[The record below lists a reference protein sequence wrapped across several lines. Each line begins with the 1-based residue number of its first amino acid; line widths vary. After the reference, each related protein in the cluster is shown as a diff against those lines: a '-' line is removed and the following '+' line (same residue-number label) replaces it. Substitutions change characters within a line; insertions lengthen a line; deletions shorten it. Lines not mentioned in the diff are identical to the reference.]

1 MIRKLAR
8 QIVPP
13 IFVSASRRIV
23 RRVLPPERSAEQAE
37 LERLRQLPEGQPA
50 TTNVFGRP
58 FEILDGRSFAHLFE
72 VYFKQQLYAFK
83 APTDCPYIIDCG
95 ANTGVTVTWWKHKYP
110 NARVLAFEADPEIF
124 RILERNCGHSK
135 NVQLV
140 NAAVWD
146 KEGEVAFS
154 AKGGE
159 GSHIA
164 ELSSTN
170 SATVLMVRCVRL
182 HPYLAE
188 KCDFLKMDIEG
199 AEQEELLDCAD
210 RLQNVEKIV
219 VEHHSFIDRPQ
230 NIGAFIG
237 ILETAGF
244 RVHVYTE
251 MPANAPFLERPVING
266 KDLRLVIF
274 AFRASC

>member
-1 MIRKLAR
+1 MLRKLAR

-13 IFVSASRRIV
+13 IFVNGTRRLVRRI
-23 RRVLPPERSAEQAE
+23 LSPERFAEQAE
-37 LERLRQLPEGQPA
+37 LERLRKLPEGQPA
-50 TTNVFGRP
+50 TTNIFGQP
-58 FEILDGRSFAHLFE
+58 FEILDGRAFAHLFE
-72 VYFKQQLYAFK
+72 LYFIQQLYAFK

-95 ANTGVTVTWWKHKYP
+95 ANIGVTVTWWKHKYP
-110 NARVLAFEADPEIF
+110 SARVLAFEADPGIF
-124 RILERNCGHSK
+124 RILESNCGHFK

-146 KEGEVAFS
+146 KEGELAFS

-159 GSHIA
+159 GGHLA

-170 SATVLMVRCVRL
+170 SATVLMVRGVRL
-182 HPYLAE
+182 RSFLTE

-199 AEQEELLDCAD
+199 AEQEVLLDCAD
-210 RLQNVEKIV
+210 RLQNIKKIV

-237 ILETAGF
+237 VLETAGF
-244 RVHVYTE
+244 RVHVHTE
-251 MPANAPFLERPVING
+251 LPANVPFLERPVING
-266 KDLRLVIF
+266 KDLRLLVF
-274 AFRASC
+274 AFRV